1 MDSVKQKIF
10 YSIKKGDKTRLFLKN
25 IFQAQLPGTGENSSG
40 NTVFESFQN
49 PSSKKSSTT
58 FCLQ

>member
-10 YSIKKGDKTRLFLKN
+10 YSIKKDDKTHLFLKN
-25 IFQAQLPGTGENSSG
+25 ISQAQVPGTEDNAEG
-40 NTVFESFQN
+40 NTVVESLQN